1 MKHEENVKYLG
12 DMISGKGLA
21 DSVAETVK
29 MRKNLVIRS
38 VYEIR
43 AVVDDCRSINAG
55 GLDAG
60 LMIWEMAVIPMLLN
74 NAECWIEM
82 SKGVLDELEQLQIKF
97 LKNLLATGSGCP
109 TPVLYSETGCLLMEL
124 RIMQK
129 KLLFLHH
136 LETLPND
143 ALAKE
148 VLMVQKKLDW
158 PGLGKECKPFLDMF
172 GIFKVSE
179 YSKYQWKK
187 LVKTKIRDLN
197 KSIIVERTAN
207 QGYKRVDL
215 DSLREDSFVKK
226 SYFTAMNIHDARMR
240 FTFSSRMLPTV
251 KMNFQSDRKFM
262 ADLWTCSGC
271 SQPGD
276 AHGYRDSQE
285 HILVC
290 EGYSRL
296 REGKDLC
303 SDDGLVKY
311 FQEVISVRLSTL

>member
-1 MKHEENVKYLG
+1 M
-12 DMISGKGLA
+12 
-21 DSVAETVK
+21 
-29 MRKNLVIRS
+29 
-38 VYEIR
+38 
-43 AVVDDCRSINAG
+43 
-55 GLDAG
+55 
-60 LMIWEMAVIPMLLN
+60 
-74 NAECWIEM
+74 
-82 SKGVLDELEQLQIKF
+82 
-97 LKNLLATGSGCP
+97 
-109 TPVLYSETGCLLMEL
+109 
-124 RIMQK
+124 
-129 KLLFLHH
+129 
-136 LETLPND
+136 
-143 ALAKE
+143 
-148 VLMVQKKLDW
+148 
-158 PGLGKECKPFLDMF
+158 
-172 GIFKVSE
+172 
-179 YSKYQWKK
+179 
-187 LVKTKIRDLN
+187 
-197 KSIIVERTAN
+197 
-207 QGYKRVDL
+207 

-240 FTFSSRMLPTV
+240 FKFSSRMLPTV

>member
-1 MKHEENVKYLG
+1 
-12 DMISGKGLA
+12 
-21 DSVAETVK
+21 
-29 MRKNLVIRS
+29 
-38 VYEIR
+38 
-43 AVVDDCRSINAG
+43 
-55 GLDAG
+55 
-60 LMIWEMAVIPMLLN
+60 
-74 NAECWIEM
+74 
-82 SKGVLDELEQLQIKF
+82 
-97 LKNLLATGSGCP
+97 
-109 TPVLYSETGCLLMEL
+109 
-124 RIMQK
+124 
-129 KLLFLHH
+129 
-136 LETLPND
+136 
-143 ALAKE
+143 
-148 VLMVQKKLDW
+148 
-158 PGLGKECKPFLDMF
+158 MF
-172 GIFKVSE
+172 GIYKVSE

-207 QGYKRVDL
+207 QGYKKVDL

-240 FTFSSRMLPTV
+240 FKFSSRMLPTV

-276 AHGYRDSQE
+276 ANGYRDSQE